1 MRLRTI
7 KDLDFPGKRA
17 LVRVD
22 FNVPLQ
28 GEQVTDDT
36 RIRASLP
43 TLESLLQQQAKLILM
58 SHLGRPKGRPVDEL
72 RLDPVAQR
80 TSQLLRRPV
89 TKLDE
94 SVGPKVEKAVGEMK
108 PGDVILLENLRFYP
122 GEEANDPQFAQAL
135 ARLGDV
141 FVNDAFGTAHRAHA
155 STYGVAQHLPSAA
168 GLLLARE
175 VQMLSKVLDSPAR
188 PYWAMVGGAKLSD
201 KIDVLK
207 DLLPR
212 VDGFLIGGGI
222 AFSFFKAQGLSVG
235 KSIVDEK
242 MIPEIQRFLRD
253 AKTKGVEVV
262 LPQDVTVASELKAYA
277 SHTYVGTHEIPQAKM
292 GLDIGPKAIETFQ
305 QHVKKAK
312 TLVWAGPLG
321 AFETPP
327 FGEGTFQVARAI
339 AESPGVYAVI
349 GGGDTASALNTASI
363 VAKNIYFSTGGG
375 AALEFMGGRK
385 LPPLELLRAD
395 A

>member
-1 MRLRTI
+1 M
-7 KDLDFPGKRA
+7 
-17 LVRVD
+17 
-22 FNVPLQ
+22 
-28 GEQVTDDT
+28 TDDT

-43 TLESLLQQQAKLILM
+43 TLAHLLHQQAKLVLM
-58 SHLGRPKGRPVDEL
+58 SHLGRPRGRPVDEL

-80 TSQLLRRPV
+80 SSQLLRRPV
-89 TKLDE
+89 TKLNE
-94 SVGPKVEKAVGEMK
+94 SVGPEVEKAVRSMK

-155 STYGVAQHLPSAA
+155 STYGVAQHLPSVA
-168 GLLLARE
+168 GLLLERE

-212 VDGFLIGGGI
+212 VDGFLIGGAV

-242 MIPEIQRFLRD
+242 MIPEIQRFLQD
-253 AKTKGVEVV
+253 AKTKGVQVV
-262 LPQDVTVASELKAYA
+262 LPQDITIAPELKAYA
-277 SHTYVGTHEIPQAKM
+277 SHTFVAVPEIPWDKM
-292 GLDIGPKAIETFQ
+292 GLDIGPKTIETFQ
-305 QHVKKAK
+305 QHVKRAK

-349 GGGDTASALNTASI
+349 GGGDTASALNTAGI

-375 AALEFMGGRK
+375 AALEFLGGRK
-385 LPPLELLRAD
+385 LPPLEILRAE